1 MSALRFVL
9 ASASPA
15 RLATLRDAGLDP
27 EVVVS
32 GVDES
37 QVVTDDP
44 AELATALAELKA
56 DTVAT
61 RLAADGPQAG
71 LLLGCDSVLE
81 LDGRILGKPDDAD
94 DARARWRA
102 MRGRRGVLHTGHC
115 LLDLTAGVRVVR
127 AVDTVVHWA
136 DVDDEEIEAYVAT
149 GEPLH
154 VAGAFTLDG
163 IGGAFVRGVEGDPHS
178 VVGVSLPVLREMVRE
193 LGHQWTDLWNRPPGP
208 ARGGG

>member
-1 MSALRFVL
+1 MSGIRFVL

-37 QVVTDDP
+37 QVVEDDP
-44 AELATALAELKA
+44 ARLATALAELKA
-56 DTVAT
+56 DTVAA
-61 RLAADGPQAG
+61 RLASDGARTG

-81 LDGRILGKPDDAD
+81 LDGAVLGKPDDAD

-102 MRGRRGVLHTGHC
+102 MRGRTGVLHTGHC
-115 LLDLTAGVRVVR
+115 LLDLGAGTRVVR

-193 LGHQWTDLWNRPPGP
+193 LGHRWPDLWASYEPGG
-208 ARGGG
+208 A

>member
-1 MSALRFVL
+1 MTRLRFVL

-44 AELATALAELKA
+44 ASLATALAELKA
-56 DTVAT
+56 DTVAG
-61 RLAADGPQAG
+61 RLAAEGPQPG

-81 LDGRILGKPDDAD
+81 LDGQILGKPDDAD

-115 LLDLTAGVRVVR
+115 LLDLGAGTRVVR

-136 DVDDEEIEAYVAT
+136 EVDDEEIEAYVGT

-163 IGGAFVRGVEGDPHS
+163 LGGAFVRGVEGDPHS
-178 VVGVSLPVLREMVRE
+178 VVGVSLPVLREMVLE
-193 LGHQWTDLWNRPPGP
+193 LGHRWTDLWGATAGR
-208 ARGGG
+208 

>member
-1 MSALRFVL
+1 MSVQRLVL

-15 RLATLRDAGLDP
+15 RLATLRDAGLEP

-37 QVVTDDP
+37 QVVEEDP
-44 AELATALAELKA
+44 ARLATTLAELKA
-56 DTVAT
+56 DTVAA
-61 RLAADGPQAG
+61 RLAAAGPQEG

-81 LDGRILGKPDDAD
+81 LDGQILGKPDDAD

-115 LLDLTAGVRVVR
+115 LLDLGAGTRVVR
-127 AVDTVVHWA
+127 AVETVVHWA
-136 DVDDEEIEAYVAT
+136 DVDDDEIEAYVAT

-178 VVGVSLPVLREMVRE
+178 VVGVSLPALREMVRD
-193 LGHQWTDLWNRPPGP
+193 LGHRWTDLWSRT
-208 ARGGG
+208 A